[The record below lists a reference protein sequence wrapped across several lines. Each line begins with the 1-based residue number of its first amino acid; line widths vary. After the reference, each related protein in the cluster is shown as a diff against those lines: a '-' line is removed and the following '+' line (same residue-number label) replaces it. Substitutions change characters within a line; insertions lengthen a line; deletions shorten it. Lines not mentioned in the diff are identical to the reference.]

1 MPRHA
6 GATGEAI
13 RDNGPA
19 WLKYNFGGLTM
30 NAGVDSIAWAKRLA
44 VIAVVILLPAC
55 QSTNARQIGG
65 LVGSIAGS
73 IGGSYLGSY
82 VGDTAGAIVGSVAG
96 GLAGY
101 FVGAEIGGYL
111 GRDDKK
117 KMAEATQRALDTG
130 KTQTFNNPNS
140 GVKGQ
145 AEVIPASEAA
155 QRAPGECKTIRQT
168 VVLKDE
174 TTYTE
179 DVNSCK

>member
-1 MPRHA
+1 
-6 GATGEAI
+6 
-13 RDNGPA
+13 
-19 WLKYNFGGLTM
+19 M

-55 QSTNARQIGG
+55 QSTDARQIGG

-117 KMAEATQRALDTG
+117 NGRGYSARTRYRENANFQ
-130 KTQTFNNPNS
+130 
-140 GVKGQ
+140 
-145 AEVIPASEAA
+145 
-155 QRAPGECKTIRQT
+155 
-168 VVLKDE
+168 
-174 TTYTE
+174 
-179 DVNSCK
+179 

>member
-1 MPRHA
+1 MR
-6 GATGEAI
+6 
-13 RDNGPA
+13 
-19 WLKYNFGGLTM
+19 GLIPL
-30 NAGVDSIAWAKRLA
+30 VDSIAWAKRLA
-44 VIAVVILLPAC
+44 VITVVILLPAC
-55 QSTNARQIGG
+55 QSTDARQIGG

-145 AEVIPASEAA
+145 AEVIPTSEAA

-168 VVLKDE
+168 VVLKDG